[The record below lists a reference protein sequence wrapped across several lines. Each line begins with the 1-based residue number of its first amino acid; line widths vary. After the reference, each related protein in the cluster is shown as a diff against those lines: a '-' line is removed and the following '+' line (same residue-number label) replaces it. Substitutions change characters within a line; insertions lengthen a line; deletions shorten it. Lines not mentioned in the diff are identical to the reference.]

1 MIETSIISVQNGKFD
16 LVADVKNIRIDPNA
30 FDTIYRC
37 YGEHIYPGFIAPNT
51 KLGLTE
57 IDAVR
62 ATHDYQETGE
72 IKPHVRSLTAYN
84 TDSKIIKT
92 VRTNGILLAQS
103 TPRGGW
109 VSGQSSV
116 FYLDGWNW
124 EDAICRQDDGIH
136 LSWPTSFN
144 KSGSWDNQ
152 KKSKKE
158 KNRYESVEKIKIF
171 LKNANA
177 YFQNN
182 DELDIQYEATR
193 GIFNGTKTLY
203 IHANYSKDIIESIQ
217 TCLKI
222 GVKKIVL
229 VGGRDVLSTIEF
241 LKKRNIPVILNRI
254 HSLPYNEDS
263 PLDQSFTLP
272 AQLHNHGI
280 LFCLAYN
287 GDMEAMGTR
296 NLPFTAGTSVAYGL
310 KYEDAV
316 KIITLNPAKILGL
329 DQKCGSIETGKDATF
344 FISSGDALDIKNN
357 DVKKAYIKGEMVNLQ
372 NHQTDLFQKFKN
384 H

>member
-1 MIETSIISVQNGKFD
+1 MRTKILIIYILANINLVYAQKPILFIGATAHLGNGEMIETSIISVQNGKFD

-136 LSWPTSFN
+136 GAALSVDGSRHAA
-144 KSGSWDNQ
+144 SG
-152 KKSKKE
+152 
-158 KNRYESVEKIKIF
+158 
-171 LKNANA
+171 
-177 YFQNN
+177 
-182 DELDIQYEATR
+182 ATGEGGAR
-193 GIFNGTKTLY
+193 G
-203 IHANYSKDIIESIQ
+203 
-217 TCLKI
+217 
-222 GVKKIVL
+222 
-229 VGGRDVLSTIEF
+229 GGPQV
-241 LKKRNIPVILNRI
+241 
-254 HSLPYNEDS
+254 
-263 PLDQSFTLP
+263 
-272 AQLHNHGI
+272 AQ
-280 LFCLAYN
+280 
-287 GDMEAMGTR
+287 R
-296 NLPFTAGTSVAYGL
+296 
-310 KYEDAV
+310 
-316 KIITLNPAKILGL
+316 
-329 DQKCGSIETGKDATF
+329 
-344 FISSGDALDIKNN
+344 
-357 DVKKAYIKGEMVNLQ
+357 
-372 NHQTDLFQKFKN
+372 
-384 H
+384 